1 MIIQSYRNKGQT
13 LKQTLKSFRR
23 DDGWRCECWGF
34 RGQKDGLQPWRPS
47 DPMEQVAGEG
57 GRLAR
62 DRGTL
67 GIRATGPQTGAW
79 LAAGRSSLSK

>member
-34 RGQKDGLQPWRPS
+34 GGQKDGLQPWRPS
-47 DPMEQVAGEG
+47 DPMEQVG
-57 GRLAR
+57 GGGAWPETGALWE
-62 DRGTL
+62 L
-67 GIRATGPQTGAW
+67 GPQGHRRAPG
-79 LAAGRSSLSK
+79 LLLEGVH